1 LQSRLKI
8 NYKRNPF
15 ELSLLHKV
23 IRIKGKK
30 NNNSEKKKKNAQI
43 MKEKKTK
50 QNIKPQETIHN
61 LRDNKVTDE
70 HT

>member
-1 LQSRLKI
+1 
-8 NYKRNPF
+8 
-15 ELSLLHKV
+15 
-23 IRIKGKK
+23 
-30 NNNSEKKKKNAQI
+30 